1 MHAGD
6 FRRKFKSER
15 GPQMGKKTPIKPN
28 LLPSAVPA
36 APSHHPPRQQIAT
49 LAYLIFLAR
58 GSEDGHDLDDWLQA
72 EQELVNQAKATPLH
86 RGTAA

>member
-1 MHAGD
+1 MQVTSGVS
-6 FRRKFKSER
+6 FKSER
-15 GPQMGKKTPIKPN
+15 GPHMAKETPIKTN

-36 APSHHPPRQQIAT
+36 APSHHPPHQQIAT

-72 EQELVNQAKATPLH
+72 EQELVNHAKATPLH
-86 RGTAA
+86 RGAAA